1 MNHFRVKFILV
12 FTLFTAFACSRKAEN
27 ASEINVSD
35 VTSPN
40 NKYSKIV
47 FETNTFE
54 FGKINQGEIVKH
66 TFNFKN
72 DSDEPLIISSAQAS
86 CGCTIP
92 SYPKDPIAPGQEGKI
107 DVQFN
112 STGKQG
118 VQNKSI
124 TITANTVPNITTLL
138 LKGEVIMTD
147 TTKK

>member
-1 MNHFRVKFILV
+1 MNLKVKFILICA
-12 FTLFTAFACSRKAEN
+12 LFFVLSCSKKADN
-27 ASEINVSD
+27 TSEENVSNAT
-35 VTSPN
+35 VPN
-40 NKYSKIV
+40 NNYAKIV
-47 FETNTFE
+47 FEANTFE

-124 TITANTVPNITTLL
+124 TITANTVPNSTTLI